1 MDSTLGTRLA
11 MARQRAGMTQAV
23 LASLLGLGAASR
35 ISDWES
41 GRTAPTAA
49 TIVRLPHVLGIT
61 GHWLLTGTGPMAVG
75 EGNNEARI
83 EAARKILSG
92 DVSGEVVD
100 MIAGRADPVQ
110 VASEAAHAAAVAK
123 TLADSLEEAT
133 PEDTA
138 HRPPEPSEN
147 LKD

>member
-1 MDSTLGTRLA
+1 
-11 MARQRAGMTQAV
+11 
-23 LASLLGLGAASR
+23 
-35 ISDWES
+35 
-41 GRTAPTAA
+41 
-49 TIVRLPHVLGIT
+49 
-61 GHWLLTGTGPMAVG
+61 MAVG